1 MQTIGRY
8 EIQSEL
14 GEGAT
19 AAVFLAYDP
28 HTRRQVAIKVLPY
41 GRADDPL
48 FTHLFRREAETI
60 AALSH
65 PAIAPVYDFGWHG
78 EQLYMVMRYLPG
90 GSLLDRL
97 RAGAILPEQLNSLI
111 QRVAGAL
118 DEAHGRD
125 IIHRDVKPANI
136 LYDLESQAYLADF
149 GLAKLARHSSSFTR
163 ELVMGTPHYMS
174 PEHIRGETLDG
185 RADLYA
191 LGVVLFEC
199 LTRRLP
205 YPYKDPVQAAR
216 AALSDPIP
224 SVHSHRP
231 DLPAYWDTILQKALA
246 KNREERYQ
254 TAVALAADVDLAIT
268 RRWHLRALGEQPTG

>member
-8 EIQSEL
+8 EVQTEL

-28 HTRRQVAIKVLPY
+28 QTRRQVAIKVLPY
-41 GRADDPL
+41 GRTDDPL

-65 PAIAPVYDFGWHG
+65 PAITPVYDFGWHG

-97 RAGAILPEQLNSLI
+97 KAGEIAPNHLNSLI
-111 QRVAGAL
+111 KRIAGAL
-118 DEAHGRD
+118 DEAHSQG
-125 IIHRDVKPANI
+125 IIHRDVKPVNI
-136 LYDLESQAYLADF
+136 LYDEQDQAYLADF
-149 GLAKLARHSSSFTR
+149 GLAKIARRSSGLTR

-174 PEHIRGETLDG
+174 PEHMKGETLDG
-185 RADLYA
+185 RADIYA

-216 AALSDPIP
+216 AALQDPIP
-224 SVHSHRP
+224 SVRTHRP

-246 KNREERYQ
+246 KNRDDRYQ
-254 TAVALAADVDLAIT
+254 RALALATDVDLAIT
-268 RRWHLRALGEQPTG
+268 RRWHLRALESN

>member
-8 EIQSEL
+8 EIQAEL

-19 AAVFLAYDP
+19 AAVFLAHDP
-28 HTRRQVAIKVLPY
+28 QTRRQVAIKVLPY
-41 GRADDPL
+41 GRTDDHL

-90 GSLLDRL
+90 GALFDRL
-97 RAGAILPEQLNSLI
+97 KAGEIAPEQLNSLMKRI
-111 QRVAGAL
+111 AGAL
-118 DEAHGRD
+118 DEAHSRE

-136 LYDLESQAYLADF
+136 LYDLEDQAYLADF
-149 GLAKLARHSSSFTR
+149 GLAKLARRSSSFTR

-185 RADLYA
+185 RADIYA

-205 YPYKDPVQAAR
+205 YPYKDPAQAAR
-216 AALSDPIP
+216 AALYDPIP
-224 SVHSHRP
+224 SVNTHRP
-231 DLPAYWDTILQKALA
+231 DLPTYWDTILQQALA
-246 KNREERYQ
+246 KNREDRYQ
-254 TAVALAADVDLAIT
+254 RAVALATDVDLAIT
-268 RRWHLRALGEQPTG
+268 RRWHLRALG

>member
-19 AAVFLAYDP
+19 AAVFLAHDP
-28 HTRRQVAIKVLPY
+28 QTRRQVAIKVLPY
-41 GRADDPL
+41 GRTDDPL

-97 RAGAILPEQLNSLI
+97 QAGDIAPDHLNNLMKRI
-111 QRVAGAL
+111 AGAL
-118 DEAHGRD
+118 DEAHSRG

-136 LYDLESQAYLADF
+136 LYDEQEQAYLADF
-149 GLAKLARHSSSFTR
+149 GLAKIARRSSGLTR

-174 PEHIRGETLDG
+174 PEHMKGETLDG
-185 RADLYA
+185 RADIYA

-216 AALSDPIP
+216 AALHDPIP
-224 SVHSHRP
+224 SVRTHRP
-231 DLPAYWDTILQKALA
+231 DLPTVWDTILQKALA
-246 KNREERYQ
+246 KNRDERYQ
-254 TAVALAADVDLAIT
+254 RATALATDVDLAIT
-268 RRWHLRALGEQPTG
+268 RRWHLRALE

>member
-19 AAVFLAYDP
+19 AAVFLAHDP
-28 HTRRQVAIKVLPY
+28 QTRRQVAIKVLPY
-41 GRADDPL
+41 GRTDDPL

-97 RAGAILPEQLNSLI
+97 QAGDIAPDHLNNLMKRI
-111 QRVAGAL
+111 AGAL
-118 DEAHGRD
+118 DEAHSRG

-136 LYDLESQAYLADF
+136 LYDEQEQAYLADF
-149 GLAKLARHSSSFTR
+149 GLAKIARRSSGLTR

-174 PEHIRGETLDG
+174 PEHMKGETLDG
-185 RADLYA
+185 RADIYA

-216 AALSDPIP
+216 AALHDPIP
-224 SVHSHRP
+224 SVRTHRP
-231 DLPAYWDTILQKALA
+231 DLPTVWDTILQKALA
-246 KNREERYQ
+246 KNREDRYQ
-254 TAVALAADVDLAIT
+254 RALVLATDIDLAIT
-268 RRWHLRALGEQPTG
+268 RRWHLRALESN

>member
-19 AAVFLAYDP
+19 AAVFLAHDP
-28 HTRRQVAIKVLPY
+28 QTRRQVAIKVLPY
-41 GRADDPL
+41 GRTDDPL

-97 RAGAILPEQLNSLI
+97 QAGDIAPDHLNNLMKRI
-111 QRVAGAL
+111 AGAL
-118 DEAHGRD
+118 DEAHSRG

-136 LYDLESQAYLADF
+136 LYDEQEQAYLADF
-149 GLAKLARHSSSFTR
+149 GLAKIARRSSGLTR

-174 PEHIRGETLDG
+174 PEHMKGETLDG
-185 RADLYA
+185 RADIYA

-216 AALSDPIP
+216 AALHDPIP
-224 SVHSHRP
+224 SVRTHRP
-231 DLPAYWDTILQKALA
+231 DLPVSWDTILQKALA
-246 KNREERYQ
+246 KNREDRYQ
-254 TAVALAADVDLAIT
+254 RALVLATDIDLAIT
-268 RRWHLRALGEQPTG
+268 RRWHLRALESN